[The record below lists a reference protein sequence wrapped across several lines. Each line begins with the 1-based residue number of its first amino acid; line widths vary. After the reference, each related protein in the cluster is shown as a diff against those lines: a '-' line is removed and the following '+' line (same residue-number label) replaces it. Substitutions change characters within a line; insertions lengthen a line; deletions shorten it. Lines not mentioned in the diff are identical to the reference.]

1 MCALLAQAADH
12 FYLEGGLRSALRIS
26 SSVDT
31 ISESV
36 SNPARW
42 LGIDAPYLL
51 ASMVMI
57 GVSGFLSLGLLGPM
71 LWPAR
76 GQQDTLLVVM
86 IVVGLLRTFM
96 LLYGAVKKRSGYFLR
111 EAEKMIVDVGES
123 APDPAPETTEAT
135 EATEATAP
143 AAPAAP
149 AGPAGP
155 ATPAAPAGPDAPAE
169 AAGVGVDVQ
178 SGMDALGRGAAD
190 ASTCGSCTGSGGVHE
205 AAGAATA
212 AAIPATEALEA
223 SAGTDPAASISSA
236 GEGATSRPYASDD
249 EAGPTVRRRLVG
261 AAAHSAGSD

>member
-135 EATEATAP
+135 EATEADRTDEAGEE
-143 AAPAAP
+143 
-149 AGPAGP
+149 AGPWLCTVCSTVSP
-155 ATPAAPAGPDAPAE
+155 ASSKRCSNE
-169 AAGVGVDVQ
+169 RCCLQRRKFGVAQ
-178 SGMDALGRGAAD
+178 SGSGGEQLTIAQRGAA
-190 ASTCGSCTGSGGVHE
+190 
-205 AAGAATA
+205 
-212 AAIPATEALEA
+212 
-223 SAGTDPAASISSA
+223 
-236 GEGATSRPYASDD
+236 
-249 EAGPTVRRRLVG
+249 RRRPWLNARSVDSVECG
-261 AAAHSAGSD
+261 QGTVS